1 MHRILRVGVLLGGRS
16 VEHSVSLQSAR
27 FVLEVLRENR
37 HEAVPIGITPE
48 GKWVPLRALP
58 SPETRVLTSDNSAV
72 AAGDAAAIARQLIGL
87 ECDELGVERA
97 ATVLDVV
104 FPVLH
109 GLHGEDG
116 TVQGLLEMANIP
128 YVGSG
133 VLGSALGMDKVM
145 MKLLFRQVRLPVTE
159 FLVIHEK
166 DWPRQA
172 QGIGSRVERELG
184 MPCFVKPSC
193 SGSSIGISKVKSTG
207 DLPTAVAEAFRYD
220 RKVLVER
227 AVAAREIECSVLGND
242 DPIASVPG
250 EVIPCREFYDYRA
263 KYIEEGSELKIPA
276 PLEEGQ
282 TDEIRK
288 LAVRTFQALD
298 CSGMARVDF
307 LLDKNTGRI
316 LVNELNTIPGF
327 TAISMYPKLWEASGV
342 SRNKL
347 LDRLLD
353 LALERHRQKEEKET
367 RFTPDGNAGRDGR

>member
-1 MHRILRVGVLLGGRS
+1 MKRRLRVGVLLGGRS

-58 SPETRVLTSDNSAV
+58 SPETRVLTADIP
-72 AAGDAAAIARQLIGL
+72 AAEGSEAIARQLIGL
-87 ECDELGVERA
+87 GCEEPAGKKPA
-97 ATVLDVV
+97 PPLDVV

-109 GLHGEDG
+109 GIHGEDG
-116 TVQGLLEMANIP
+116 TLQGLLEMANIP

-133 VLGSALGMDKVM
+133 VLGSALGMDKVV
-145 MKLLFRQVRLPVTE
+145 MKLLFRQAQLPVTE
-159 FLVIHEK
+159 FLVIQEK

-172 QGIGSRVERELG
+172 GEIGSRVERELG
-184 MPCFVKPSC
+184 LPCFVKPSC
-193 SGSSIGISKVKSTG
+193 SGSSIGISKVKSIG
-207 DLPTAVAEAFRYD
+207 DLPAAVAEAFRYD

-227 AVAAREIECSVLGND
+227 AVPAREIECGILGND

-263 KYIEEGSELKIPA
+263 KYLEAGSELKIPA
-276 PLEEGQ
+276 VLEEDQ
-282 TDEIRK
+282 AEEIRK
-288 LAVRTFQALD
+288 LAVKAFQALE

-307 LLDKNTGRI
+307 LLDRNTGRI

-342 SRNKL
+342 NRNEL

-367 RFTPDGNAGRDGR
+367 RFTPDGNAGRSGR